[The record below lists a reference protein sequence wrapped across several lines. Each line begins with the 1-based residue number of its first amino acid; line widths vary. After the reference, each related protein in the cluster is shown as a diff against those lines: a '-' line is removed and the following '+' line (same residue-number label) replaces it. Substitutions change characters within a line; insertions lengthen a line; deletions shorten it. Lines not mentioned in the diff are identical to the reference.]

1 MSFFGRKSFSGGRVA
16 FNENFTW
23 GGDPLSL
30 PPPPINSCMVIAL
43 RSAWTVHDKIA
54 RFVSTWSKQ
63 FQQRHLYRRD
73 HEAKQKL
80 LLNARGKKAYH
91 ILSTIEAKSRE
102 KALSK

>member
-1 MSFFGRKSFSGGRVA
+1 MGRG
-16 FNENFTW
+16 
-23 GGDPLSL
+23 SL
-30 PPPPINSCMVIAL
+30 KPPPTPHKLMYGY
-43 RSAWTVHDKIA
+43 
-54 RFVSTWSKQ
+54 STEISVDLSQ
-63 FQQRHLYRRD
+63 HGLNMFQQRHLYRRD